1 MTREEFIET
10 APQKY
15 GFGRVN
21 LLISSSVAD
30 PVNDPTPVPPY
41 QIQGISLPDRSKNG
55 INISPALREVDRL
68 RFEFTEGVI
77 DVNIIGRRK
86 QAEYFYYLI
95 EPINV
100 DTYPTAVG
108 PSDEPIVEDSDF
120 AFVPYVTTAFNNS
133 DYNPLINNSEG
144 SKLNDIVQVVDRFA
158 SQGTPTNLD
167 AILALTAEQAEIQNC
182 AYTKVGIINARYT
195 GTKETAAKTIT
206 EYNKEK
212 FTTAVS
218 GSSLVGNEPALGFK
232 SFEGSLHPTDATD
245 APIRSAAER
254 ETLTIYF
261 NTALRFTTPP
271 SGSSKVATWNYPNFP
286 DTGNILYQSDG
297 NKMKRIV
304 NQRVYSTANDTIYDI
319 DETGLVT

>member
-21 LLISSSVAD
+21 LLISSSVVD
-30 PVNDPTPVPPY
+30 PINDPTPIPPY
-41 QIQGISLPDRSKNG
+41 QIQGISLPNTSKNG

-86 QAEYFYYLI
+86 QKEYFYYLI
-95 EPINV
+95 EPLNV
-100 DTYPTAVG
+100 NTYPTDVG
-108 PSDEPIVEDSDF
+108 PSDEPIIEDSDF

-158 SQGTPTNLD
+158 SQGTPTNLQ
-167 AILALTAEQAEIQNC
+167 AILATKAEPAEIQNC
-182 AYTKVGIINARYT
+182 AYTKTGIINARYT
-195 GTKETAAKTIT
+195 GTKETNAKTIT
-206 EYNKEK
+206 EYNKER
-212 FTTAVS
+212 FTS
-218 GSSLVGNEPALGFK
+218 GVTRTGLVGNEPALGFK
-232 SFEGSLHPTDATD
+232 SFEGSLHPVDATD
-245 APIRSAAER
+245 APIRDAAER
-254 ETLTIYF
+254 ETLTVYF
-261 NTALRFTTPP
+261 NTALRYSTP
-271 SGSSKVATWNYPNFP
+271 SGSAKVSTWNYPNFP
-286 DTGNILYQSDG
+286 DAGNILYQSEG